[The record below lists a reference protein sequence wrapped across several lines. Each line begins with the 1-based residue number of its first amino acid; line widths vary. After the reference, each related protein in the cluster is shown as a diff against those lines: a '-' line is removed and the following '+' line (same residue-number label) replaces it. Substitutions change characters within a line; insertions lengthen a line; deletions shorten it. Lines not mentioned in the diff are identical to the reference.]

1 LAQTLVGPHEAS
13 IEPDKE
19 NQEMHRFSRRS
30 VLTALASTP
39 VLGFVITNRA
49 KAADQPHMQ
58 AALDLLRN
66 ARRELVAATS
76 DKGGHRANAIK
87 AVDRAINEVER
98 GIAFDRRH

>member
-1 LAQTLVGPHEAS
+1 MIRL
-13 IEPDKE
+13 
-19 NQEMHRFSRRS
+19 SRRS
-30 VLTALASTP
+30 VLAALAAAP
-39 VLGFVITNRA
+39 VVGLILPKRA

-66 ARRELVAATS
+66 ARKELASATS

-87 AVDRAINEVER
+87 HVDRAIAEVER